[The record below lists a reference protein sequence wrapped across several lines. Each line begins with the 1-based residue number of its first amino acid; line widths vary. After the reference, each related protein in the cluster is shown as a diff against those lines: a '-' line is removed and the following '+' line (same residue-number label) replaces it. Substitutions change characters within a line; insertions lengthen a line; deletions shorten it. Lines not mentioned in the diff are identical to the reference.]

1 APPLGGDARRA
12 GGPRPERAR
21 RHDDRRRR
29 RRGGRGPRR
38 VLGGPRRPRG
48 ARAGRDADGPGRDG
62 RLRAGGRGGGRGP
75 RRLAPGARRLAGAR
89 RPVGTASRHRDLHR
103 HRRARP
109 ARSAAGV
116 VGRVAAHRG
125 RPHRRGSA
133 VRRSP
138 ARAAGRRSPL
148 TGRPR
153 PEVPIGPGAGNPA
166 AVAVVQPGMDRLRP
180 LLALLVVATAA
191 ACAGDRDETIV
202 DDDPW
207 VEEPEPRAPGTP
219 GPAEPVALVDVH
231 HAGGRPPGAPTA
243 VLVDEHDRMAYPG
256 WFAADHPDA
265 AEDIADVL
273 AAPDPDPGTVL
284 VAATVPLECDSI
296 GGVELLVAG
305 SDIAVVPTGVTH
317 HEECAGHRAVVAILE
332 VDRSD
337 LPASPTVDGEPVPV
351 PPGPGELLA
360 AVPLGPG
367 EWDVPPA
374 DLADGRAAGSFT
386 AALPADAVTA
396 VEQAVD

>member
-1 APPLGGDARRA
+1 M
-12 GGPRPERAR
+12 
-21 RHDDRRRR
+21 
-29 RRGGRGPRR
+29 
-38 VLGGPRRPRG
+38 
-48 ARAGRDADGPGRDG
+48 
-62 RLRAGGRGGGRGP
+62 
-75 RRLAPGARRLAGAR
+75 
-89 RPVGTASRHRDLHR
+89 
-103 HRRARP
+103 
-109 ARSAAGV
+109 
-116 VGRVAAHRG
+116 
-125 RPHRRGSA
+125 
-133 VRRSP
+133 
-138 ARAAGRRSPL
+138 
-148 TGRPR
+148 
-153 PEVPIGPGAGNPA
+153 PIGPGAGNPA

-219 GPAEPVALVDVH
+219 VPAEPVALVDVH
-231 HAGGRPPGAPTA
+231 HAGGHPPGAPTA

-284 VAATVPLECDSI
+284 VAATVPLGCDSI

-396 VEQAVD
+396 VEQAVDEAVAAHPEVRLPAFVLPGCRDDGAVLVVTPDAIRAQLVSEVLCAEPDWSVVVFGLAPELVPEGATLR